1 MRLIFNAAFLLA
13 LLVSPT
19 NVSAQEFTV
28 ESRVNTTG
36 TVRAVHGQRMT
47 IADAGGEVAVYL
59 IQSPGDSSISIEGDR
74 LSAPAEISVS
84 GNVSIDV
91 LQPGNVVAFSAALG
105 KTGKETEPLKSLE
118 LLTNESGVTGVEV
131 IDEPEGE
138 RFANCEAVVTVQRLK
153 KGRLTA
159 NGPPGPYTGRG
170 RVLIDLAD
178 DATLS
183 VKRNDLGMVQ
193 PGDTI
198 RELSAVKL
206 TTGHLII
213 QSIDIEL
220 QSDRD
225 ADASTGDLDPR
236 YARLS
241 DEPSP
246 ARDVRSR
253 NFMLHTDVSDR
264 QGQILL
270 DKLETM
276 IDLVSRYYGR
286 PPQGL
291 IECYVVR
298 DLKSWPPGTF
308 PLAAAQKILEPAGVT
323 MSRSLGR
330 QRQTIAYSCDDHQ
343 TVQHECVH
351 AYCYVAFGSAGPV
364 WYAEGMAEMGAYWE
378 EGQLAVDIQPGVIR
392 YLTQAEPKKMA
403 NIVAAGQVTGDSW
416 QAYAWRWALCHL
428 LANNPNYSSRLK
440 GLGIGMMSGD
450 NVSFES
456 VYGDVAPQI
465 SFEYDQ
471 FVENFGN
478 GYRADL
484 CAWQWNVKPRRL
496 GPNRDSSIKVSSQRG
511 WQATEVQLEQGNR
524 YHVSSAGEWKIVRGG
539 NALTVDGD
547 GAGNGKLIGAV
558 FANFE
563 LGEPFELGSNATFTA
578 PSDGQLV
585 LRCRDKWT
593 QLAENEGEIEVTVRA
608 AAE

>member
-1 MRLIFNAAFLLA
+1 MRLIFCAALLLA
-13 LLVSPT
+13 MLVLPT
-19 NVSAQEFTV
+19 ITSAQKFTV
-28 ESRVNTTG
+28 ESRVDTTG
-36 TVRAVHGQRMT
+36 TVRAVQGQRVT
-47 IADAGGEVAVYL
+47 VEDADGEVAVFL
-59 IQSPGDSSISIEGDR
+59 IQTPGESSVSIDGDR
-74 LSAPAEISVS
+74 LNAPAEINVS
-84 GNVSIDV
+84 GNVSTEL
-91 LQPGNVVAFSAALG
+91 LQPGNVVAFSAPLG
-105 KTGKETEPLKSLE
+105 KTGKATEPIESLK
-118 LLTNESGVTGVEV
+118 LLTNEAEVTGVKV
-131 IDEPEGE
+131 IDEPDGE
-138 RFANCEAVVTVQRLK
+138 RFANCEVVVTVQKLK

-159 NGPPGPYTGRG
+159 TGPPGPYTGRG
-170 RVLIDLAD
+170 RVLVNLAD

-183 VKRNDLGMVQ
+183 VQRNDLGMVQ

-198 RELSAVKL
+198 RGLSAVKL
-206 TTGHLII
+206 TTGHLVI
-213 QSIDIEL
+213 QSLDIEL
-220 QSDRD
+220 QSERD

-236 YARLS
+236 YAKLS

-276 IDLVSRYYGR
+276 IGLVSRYYGR

-298 DLKSWPPGTF
+298 DLNNWPPGTF
-308 PLAAAQKILEPAGVT
+308 PAAAAQKILEPAGVT

-330 QRQTIAYSCDDHQ
+330 QRRTIAYACDDAQ

-403 NIVAAGQVTGDSW
+403 DIVAAGQVTGDSW

-440 GLGIGMMSGD
+440 GLGIGMMTGD
-450 NVSFES
+450 NVSFAS

-484 CAWQWNVKPRRL
+484 CAWQWDVKPRRL
-496 GPNRDSSIKVSSQRG
+496 SSSRDATVSVSADRG
-511 WQATEVQLEQGNR
+511 WQATTVLVEQGSE
-524 YHVSSAGEWKIVRGG
+524 YSVKTEGEWKIVKGG
-539 NALTVDGD
+539 KPLTADGD
-547 GAGNGKLIGAV
+547 GRGNGKLMGAV

-563 LGEPFELGSNATFTA
+563 LGKPFELGADMTFSA
-578 PSDGQLV
+578 PRRWPLG
-585 LRCRDKWT
+585 
-593 QLAENEGEIEVTVRA
+593 RA
-608 AAE
+608 MPR